1 MTDNAIVRMFFD
13 RNGDA
18 LAELELKYG
27 KLLKNYA
34 NRCLPDKRDSEEVY
48 MDALNDAWTSIP
60 PEHPK
65 QLGAYMMTLLKR
77 RTLNKLKYLAR
88 EKRDRNREAVFSD
101 FDDMGSEPSAED
113 TALASA
119 SDLINA
125 FLRKES
131 STNRVIFV
139 KRYYYGMSTSDI
151 SFDLGITENAV
162 STRLHRLKERLY
174 DYLTKEGVDLK

>member
-1 MTDNAIVRMFFD
+1 MTDNAIIRMFFE

-27 KLLKNYA
+27 NLLKNYA
-34 NRCLPDKRDSEEVY
+34 NRCLADKRDSEEVY

-60 PEHPK
+60 PERPR
-65 QLGAYMMTLLKR
+65 QLGAYVMTLLKR

-101 FDDMGSEPSAED
+101 FDGIEVEPSAEE
-113 TALASA
+113 TVLANA
-119 SDLINA
+119 GDLINA
-125 FLRKES
+125 FLKKES

-139 KRYYYGMSTSDI
+139 KRYYYGMSLSDI
-151 SFDLGITENAV
+151 AFDLGITENAIT
-162 STRLHRLKERLY
+162 TRLHRQKERLA